1 MYVAFQCS
9 SLFLLPSSTPSASR
23 RILQKVR
30 LPPLVSSRPS
40 SFRYSSRILP
50 PLFSC
55 RHMSKF
61 LRRSCF
67 RIEGFLREEDVNW
80 RRSFEAVDIAEN
92 LGIKMLFIID
102 NVDNHIWTNWRKI
115 VKCQSSSLPQK
126 YWYQKFSSNWFSS
139 QKNEKKVCFWCQE
152 TIMQIL
158 QRPNRTEG
166 ALMKCFKDSF
176 WTIVST
182 KKQNNVS
189 FVVGHPNML
198 HSFHTYNYISPL
210 Y

>member
-50 PLFSC
+50 SLFSC

-102 NVDNHIWTNWRKI
+102 KVDSHIWTNRRKI

-139 QKNEKKVCFWCQE
+139 PKKAERKFAS
-152 TIMQIL
+152 
-158 QRPNRTEG
+158 G
-166 ALMKCFKDSF
+166 ARRLSCRFY
-176 WTIVST
+176 
-182 KKQNNVS
+182 NV
-189 FVVGHPNML
+189 PTAL
-198 HSFHTYNYISPL
+198 KAL
-210 Y
+210 